1 MQLNLGLPVLLA
13 LDTQQQLA
21 PAALKFSLA
30 AAATIA
36 ISKNSLNSCFC
47 VSSAPN
53 WKSGQQSLGHMLFLA
68 AKKAR
73 KASTSLFSY
82 PLLHN
87 TGEGNGNPLQ
97 YSCLENPW
105 TEEPGGIQSIG
116 SQRVGHDWSNLACM
130 ISTHLII
137 LVCLAQMWQSKMSP
151 KIAKY

>member
-105 TEEPGGIQSIG
+105 TEEPGGYTPC
-116 SQRVGHDWSNLACM
+116 GHRELDTTEWLTFSFSWNLSLLKNFKSLYCLSL
-130 ISTHLII
+130 STEF
-137 LVCLAQMWQSKMSP
+137 
-151 KIAKY
+151 